1 LSIKASIVNGTLKL
15 LTGIGCRI
23 DSEELG
29 KVPMAGP
36 LILVSNH
43 TNFLETPVVIPRLA
57 NRPIT
62 ALAKVE
68 SWKSPLF
75 SYLFNIWDFIPIRR
89 GEADLDA
96 LNKCVESLQAGKIL
110 IVLPE
115 GTRSSKGILQTGHP
129 GVLLMALRSGAPIL
143 PLAHYGGEDV
153 WGNLKHFRRTPFTI
167 RVGRKFYLNTGE
179 KALSREVRKQAMDE
193 IMYQIA
199 ALLPEENRGPYSDTS
214 QATQEYIRF
223 EKED

>member
-1 LSIKASIVNGTLKL
+1 MSLKSALVNGTLRL
-15 LTGIGCRI
+15 LTRIGCKL
-23 DSEELG
+23 DTADLD
-29 KVPMAGP
+29 KVPMSGP

-68 SWKSPLF
+68 SWKSPVF
-75 SYLFNIWDFIPIRR
+75 SFLFNIWDFIPIRR

-96 LNKCVESLQAGKIL
+96 LNSCVTALHAGKIL

-115 GTRSSKGILQTGHP
+115 GTRSSDGTLQTGHP

-153 WGNLKHFRRTPFTI
+153 WDNLKHLRRTPFSI
-167 RVGRKFYLNTGE
+167 KVGRKFHIEIGDQ
-179 KALSREVRKQAMDE
+179 ALSRDLRKQIMDE

-199 ALLPEENRGPYSDTS
+199 AILPEENRGIFSDLHNG
-214 QATQEYIRF
+214 TQNYIKFDSEY
-223 EKED
+223 